1 MRKKRPIK
9 ALNCKT
15 WEITKYPNV
24 TAAAKDGFRTDCINE
39 CLDGYRQVHRN
50 HLWSYDTDPLS
61 DRELDLTLTPTEA
74 AEILNISHDIAK
86 NLMKNERAAQEVT
99 KRELLRQTIEPL
111 VLVHGVSIDECAR
124 KFCVS
129 SSTICKILGWDDD

>member
-15 WEITKYPNV
+15 WEITKYPTV
-24 TAAAKDGFRTDCINE
+24 TAAGKDGFRTDCINE
-39 CLDGYRQVHRN
+39 CLNGYRQVHRN

-86 NLMKNERAAQEVT
+86 NLLKNLPYHPQ
-99 KRELLRQTIEPL
+99 LYDM
-111 VLVHGVSIDECAR
+111 G
-124 KFCVS
+124 
-129 SSTICKILGWDDD
+129 